1 MRCPVNDYQK
11 GVFKMTMQVQIK
23 KDLMQAMKAKD
34 DEKKNTLRIVMGEF
48 AREEAKELTDDTVI
62 KIIKKLVKSERET
75 IAHSGQSGESR
86 YIEIL
91 ESYLPK
97 MAADDDIR
105 QWITENIDFSTYK
118 NKMQA
123 MKDIMG
129 HFGLAADGSRVKD
142 ILQNL

>member
-1 MRCPVNDYQK
+1 
-11 GVFKMTMQVQIK
+11 MTLQEQIK

-34 DEKKNTLRIVMGEF
+34 DDKKNTLRIVMGEF
-48 AREEAKELTDDTVI
+48 ARAETKALSDDDVV
-62 KIIKKLVKSERET
+62 KVLKKLAKSERET
-75 IAHSGQSGESR
+75 MERSGQIGDSP

-97 MAADDDIR
+97 MASDDALR
-105 QWITENIDFSTYK
+105 QWIADNIDFSKYK

-129 HFGLAADGSRVKD
+129 HFGSAADGSRVKE
-142 ILQNL
+142 ILQSL